1 MMKYFAVF
9 GRTGVQIAFALAVD
23 LLYFGLMKKR
33 LNMVR

>member
-1 MMKYFAVF
+1 MMKYLAVF
-9 GRTGVQIAFALAVD
+9 GRTGVQIALALAVD